1 MGAAPPPCPFVDFTG
16 YDRQMSWP
24 CYTKKSPP
32 GEKQP
37 FWMQET
43 EEVIAGLGS
52 EPPLIADGRSGPPD
66 RREVSARWLSGTF
79 LTGIT
84 SSVLMGVALFAAL
97 DGRQQLATPPE
108 IAEIAGPAN
117 SSDAGEGAKTSRL
130 VPLRQIARAKDK
142 RRMEVSM
149 VTRVGDRDVIH
160 TMPFVQV
167 KMNLAAG
174 HTTNRSYPPF
184 DPMQVFG
191 DGSDDGAAAAPPVGQ
206 IYGAKVESEMS
217 LKTVDFPIG
226 TAAFDESNDLSA
238 DEVEKVVRKV
248 GVDLDE
254 GAVQVA
260 ALHYVDPQRFGDQ
273 LAQSMAGSYGIRIV
287 PENVSV
293 TPRAEAEDDDAPSF
307 AEEIIP
313 FIKDYAIVDALAD
326 AGYAGDDARGMA
338 EAVEKLLNAPALKAG
353 TVLRV
358 GLEVHGDKAR
368 IVRTG
373 VYDKTRHIVTI
384 ALDDHG
390 QYVPAQEPEPN
401 PELMTAFDDSPP
413 PVVRGSLPDIYDG
426 IYRAA
431 YSYGMSKKMTQQLI
445 HLLASDVDFQSRL
458 SPSDRIEVLFSQP
471 EDDDSASDDSELLY
485 VSAAIGGATRNLYR
499 FQLQDGTFD
508 YFDQD
513 GSSAEQF
520 LLRNPLPA
528 GHFRSG
534 FGARRHPILGYVR
547 MHTGVDWA
555 APIGTPIIAAGNG
568 VIEKAGWASGY
579 GKQIMIRHANGYE
592 TSYNHQSAF
601 AKGIQPGVRVRQGQV
616 IGYLG
621 QTGLATG
628 PHLHYELIVNGTKV
642 DPMRVR
648 LPQGRVLKGDDLVAF
663 KRERERIDDLLKQ
676 QDSDPLKVAS
686 AKVEG

>member
-1 MGAAPPPCPFVDFTG
+1 
-16 YDRQMSWP
+16 
-24 CYTKKSPP
+24 
-32 GEKQP
+32 
-37 FWMQET
+37 MQET
-43 EEVIAGLGS
+43 EEVIAELGS

-108 IAEIAGPAN
+108 IAEIVGLAR
-117 SSDAGEGAKTSRL
+117 SSDSGEDAKTARL

-167 KMNLAAG
+167 KLNLAAG
-174 HTTNRSYPPF
+174 HTTTRSYPPF

-191 DGSDDGAAAAPPVGQ
+191 DGGDDGAAASPPVGQ

-217 LKTVDFPIG
+217 LKTVDFPIE

-238 DEVEKVVRKV
+238 DEVEKVVREA
-248 GVDLDE
+248 GADLDE

-273 LAQSMAGSYGIRIV
+273 LAQSMAGTYGVRIV

-293 TPRAEAEDDDAPSF
+293 AARAEAESDDAPSF

-313 FIKDYAIVDALAD
+313 FTKDYGIADALAD
-326 AGYAGDDARGMA
+326 SGYTGDDAAGMA
-338 EAVEKLLNAPALKAG
+338 EAIGKLLNAPALKAG

-358 GLEVHGDKAR
+358 GLEVRGDKAT

-384 ALDDHG
+384 ALDDRG
-390 QYVPAQEPEPN
+390 QYVPAQEPESN
-401 PELMTAFDDSPP
+401 PELLTAFDDSPP

-445 HLLASDVDFQSRL
+445 RLLASDVDFQSRL
-458 SPSDRIEVLFSQP
+458 SPTDRIEVLFSQP
-471 EDDDSASDDSELLY
+471 EEDDSASDDSELLY
-485 VSAAIGGATRNLYR
+485 VSASIGGMTRNLYR
-499 FQLQDGTFD
+499 FQLEDGTFD

-513 GSSAEQF
+513 GRSAEQF
-520 LLRNPLPA
+520 LLRNPLP
-528 GHFRSG
+528 GGRFRSG
-534 FGARRHPILGYVR
+534 FGARKHPILGYVR

-555 APIGTPIIAAGNG
+555 APVGTPIIAAGNG
-568 VIEKAGWASGY
+568 VIEKAGWAGGY

-601 AKGIQPGVRVRQGQV
+601 AKGIQPGVKVRQGQV

-648 LPQGRVLKGDDLVAF
+648 LPQGRTLKGDDLVAF

-676 QDSDPLKVAS
+676 QESDPLKVAS

>member
-1 MGAAPPPCPFVDFTG
+1 
-16 YDRQMSWP
+16 
-24 CYTKKSPP
+24 
-32 GEKQP
+32 
-37 FWMQET
+37 MQDTQEA
-43 EEVIAGLGS
+43 IAELGNQ
-52 EPPLIADGRSGPPD
+52 PPLIADGRSGPPD
-66 RREVSARWLSGTF
+66 RREVSTRWLSGTF
-79 LTGIT
+79 LTGLT

-108 IAEIAGPAN
+108 IAELIGLAGGAE
-117 SSDAGEGAKTSRL
+117 SGEGAKTTRL
-130 VPLRQIARAKDK
+130 VPLRQVARAKDK

-149 VTRVGDRDVIH
+149 LTRVGDRDVIH
-160 TMPFVQV
+160 TIPFVQI

-174 HTTNRSYPPF
+174 HTTTRPYPAF
-184 DPMQVFG
+184 DPMRVFG
-191 DGSDDGAAAAPPVGQ
+191 DDTSEQPAPSTLSAGQ

-217 LKTVDFPIG
+217 LKTSDFPLA
-226 TAAFDESNDLSA
+226 TAAFDEKNDLSA
-238 DEVEKVVRKV
+238 DEVEKVVR
-248 GVDLDE
+248 E
-254 GAVQVA
+254 AGAELGDGAIRVA

-273 LAQSMAGSYGIRIV
+273 LAQSMAGSYAVKIV

-293 TPRAEAEDDDAPSF
+293 APRAETEDQATSYAED
-307 AEEIIP
+307 IIP
-313 FIKDYAIVDALAD
+313 FTKDYGIAD
-326 AGYAGDDARGMA
+326 AFADSGYTGEDATSMA
-338 EAVEKLLNAPALKAG
+338 EAIGKLLNAPALKAG

-358 GLEVHGDKAR
+358 GLEVRGDRAR
-368 IVRTG
+368 VVRTG
-373 VYDKTRHIVTI
+373 VYDRTQHIVTI

-390 QYVPAQEPEPN
+390 QYVPAKEPEPN
-401 PELMTAFDDSPP
+401 PELLTAFDDSPP
-413 PVVRGSLPDIYDG
+413 VAVRGSLPNIYDG

-431 YSYGMSKKMTQQLI
+431 YSYGMSKTMTQRLI
-445 HLLASDVDFQSRL
+445 KLLAPDVDFQSRL

-471 EDDDSASDDSELLY
+471 DGDDQASDDSELLY
-485 VSAAIGGATRNLYR
+485 VSTTFGGQTRNLYR
-499 FQLQDGTFD
+499 FQMQDGEQG

-513 GSSAEQF
+513 GRSAEQF

-528 GHFRSG
+528 GRFRSG

-568 VIEKAGWASGY
+568 VIEKSGWASGY
-579 GKQIMIRHANGYE
+579 GKQTIIRHANGYE

-601 AKGIQPGVRVRQGQV
+601 AQGIKPGVRVRQGQV

-648 LPQGRVLKGDDLVAF
+648 LPVGKELKGDDLTAF

-676 QDSDPLKVAS
+676 QDSDQLKVAS

>member
-1 MGAAPPPCPFVDFTG
+1 MPD
-16 YDRQMSWP
+16 
-24 CYTKKSPP
+24 
-32 GEKQP
+32 
-37 FWMQET
+37 T
-43 EEVIAGLGS
+43 EDVIAELGN

-79 LTGIT
+79 LTGVT

-108 IAEIAGPAN
+108 IAELINLASGGDD
-117 SSDAGEGAKTSRL
+117 SGEQAKTTRL
-130 VPLRQIARAKDK
+130 VAPRQIARAKDR

-149 VTRVGDRDVIH
+149 VTKVGDRDVIH
-160 TMPFVQV
+160 TMPFVQI
-167 KMNLAAG
+167 KMALAAG
-174 HTTNRSYPPF
+174 HTTSRPYPPF

-191 DGSDDGAAAAPPVGQ
+191 DDGDDNAQPASATAVAGQ

-217 LKTVDFPIG
+217 LKTVDFPIE
-226 TAAFDESNDLSA
+226 TASFDEKSDLSA
-238 DEVEKVVRKV
+238 DEVEKVVREA
-248 GVDLDE
+248 GNGLSD

-260 ALHYVDPQRFGDQ
+260 ALHYVDPQRFGD
-273 LAQSMAGSYGIRIV
+273 AFAESMAGSYDVKIT

-293 TPRAEAEDDDAPSF
+293 APRATPDDQTPAF

-313 FIKDYAIVDALAD
+313 FTEDTDITEAFAD
-326 AGYAGDDARGMA
+326 SGYTGDDATGMS
-338 EAVEKLLNAPALKAG
+338 EAIGKLLNATALKAG

-358 GLEVHGDKAR
+358 GLEVRGDVAKV
-368 IVRTG
+368 VRTS
-373 VYDKTRHIVTI
+373 VYDRTTHIVTI
-384 ALDDHG
+384 ALDDRG
-390 QYVPAQEPEPN
+390 QFVPAQEPEPN
-401 PELMTAFDDSPP
+401 PELLTAFDDSQPV
-413 PVVRGSLPDIYDG
+413 VVRGNLPNVYDG

-431 YSYGMSKKMTQQLI
+431 FSYGMSKSMTQKLI
-445 HLLASDVDFQSRL
+445 KLLASDVDFQSRL
-458 SPSDRIEVLFSQP
+458 SPSDRLEVLFSQP
-471 EDDDSASDDSELLY
+471 DGDDQTSDSSELLY
-485 VSAAIGGATRNLYR
+485 VSATFGGQTRNFYR
-499 FQLQDGTFD
+499 FQMQDGGTD
-508 YFDQD
+508 YFDEN

-528 GHFRSG
+528 GKFRSG

-568 VIEKAGWASGY
+568 VVEKVGWAGGY
-579 GKQIMIRHANGYE
+579 GKQIIIRHANGYE

-601 AKGIQPGVRVRQGQV
+601 AKGIEPGVRVRQGQV

-648 LPQGRVLKGDDLVAF
+648 LPVGKVLKGDDLVAF

-676 QDSDPLKVAS
+676 EDGNSLKVAS
-686 AKVEG
+686 AKTDSQLPN

>member
-1 MGAAPPPCPFVDFTG
+1 MHD
-16 YDRQMSWP
+16 
-24 CYTKKSPP
+24 
-32 GEKQP
+32 
-37 FWMQET
+37 T
-43 EEVIAGLGS
+43 EELIAELGN

-84 SSVLMGVALFAAL
+84 SSVLMGVALFVAL

-108 IAEIAGPAN
+108 IAELASLAG
-117 SSDAGEGAKTSRL
+117 SGESGEKAKTTRL
-130 VPLRQIARAKDK
+130 IPPRQIAKAKDR

-149 VTRVGDRDVIH
+149 VTKVGDRDVIH
-160 TMPFVQV
+160 TMPFVQI
-167 KMNLAAG
+167 KMALAAG
-174 HTTNRSYPPF
+174 HTTTRAYPAF
-184 DPMQVFG
+184 DPMKVFG
-191 DGSDDGAAAAPPVGQ
+191 DDNADEAKPPQAAGQ

-217 LKTVDFPIG
+217 LKTIDFPIG
-226 TAAFDESNDLSA
+226 TAAFDEKSDLSA
-238 DEVEKVVRKV
+238 DEVEKVVREA
-248 GVDLDE
+248 GAGLSE
-254 GAVQVA
+254 GAIQVA

-273 LAQSMAGSYGIRIV
+273 LAQSLAGSYGVKIV

-293 TPRAEAEDDDAPSF
+293 ASRQEPDGDDAPSF

-313 FIKDYAIVDALAD
+313 FMKDRVITDAYADSGYTGEDAVGMAD
-326 AGYAGDDARGMA
+326 AIGR
-338 EAVEKLLNAPALKAG
+338 LLNASALKAG

-358 GLEVHGDKAR
+358 GLEVRGDTAR
-368 IVRTG
+368 VVRTS
-373 VYDKTRHIVTI
+373 VYNKAQHIVTI
-384 ALDDHG
+384 ALDDRG

-401 PELMTAFDDSPP
+401 PELLTAFDDSPRP
-413 PVVRGSLPDIYDG
+413 QVRGNLPNIYDG

-431 YSYGMSKKMTQQLI
+431 YSYGMSKKMTQQLVK
-445 HLLASDVDFQSRL
+445 LLASDVDFQSRL
-458 SPSDRIEVLFSQP
+458 NPSDRLEVLFSQP
-471 EDDDSASDDSELLY
+471 DGDDEASDDSELLY
-485 VSAAIGGATRNLYR
+485 VSSTFGGNMRTLYR
-499 FQLQDGTFD
+499 FQMQDGTTD

-513 GSSAEQF
+513 GRSAEQF

-528 GHFRSG
+528 GKFRSG

-568 VIEKAGWASGY
+568 TIEKAGWAGGY

-601 AKGIQPGVRVRQGQV
+601 AQGIKAGMKVRQGQV
-616 IGYLG
+616 IGFLG

-648 LPQGRVLKGDDLVAF
+648 LPTGKVLKGDDLVAF
-663 KRERERIDDLLKQ
+663 QRERERIDDLLKQ
-676 QDSDPLKVAS
+676 EDADPLKVAS
-686 AKVEG
+686 AKIDD